1 MNVRITHKIAASYVL
16 MVVFII
22 VVGSGGFLASR
33 SISQEFFNVTDNV
46 IPNLSG
52 SYRQMIYLQEA
63 NEALFTALGQADGE
77 GLERE
82 REVFTQS
89 IEKFNAEQESLLSQ
103 VADRPELI
111 AALNDVKALSERF
124 NSEALTVMD
133 GHAESLIA
141 RRKAIEADITF
152 QSQGDALNAW
162 VQRFAIARK
171 GKPAGKLVQK
181 ITKTLGVHR
190 FQLVAFKRSQDIN
203 KLDEALAAS
212 NGALRKAY
220 DDLFKADKLAR
231 GVKVT
236 LGQVEAQLY
245 GDEGLV
251 ALYRQKLTADQVLA
265 EHMLALRAILAD
277 TQTAVNAYID
287 TTYQSAMNARDKE
300 AESVALSNTLITAL
314 SIGAA
319 IFAAVIGWWI
329 MKTINV
335 PLSVIKARL
344 NRVRDGDLQV
354 TFDDQRK
361 DEFGELSIDLNAV
374 VVSLREILQQISE
387 GSQKLS
393 DVAQQNAAISQQ
405 TTHAMSEQSEQLE
418 QTSSAAVQ
426 MEHSVEEVANHSQ
439 TTLTAVKEFEKLS
452 VDVNQQMSNTLHS
465 IETQAEGIDQAMTVS
480 NEMSAFGE
488 QIASILDSIQGIA
501 NKTNLLALNAAIEAA
516 RAGEQGRGF
525 AVVADEV
532 RGLAAQTRHSVMDI
546 QTMVENMQNSI
557 QRVGEVMNDSY
568 DKTQDCVA
576 NANRSQDVLKSMND
590 AVAHIREL
598 NAHIEE
604 ASAQQSS
611 AVAQVSQTLVSISEA
626 AGETAQ
632 GAELASG
639 SSTEL
644 LDFAKQQQGLIQ
656 RFSI

>member
-33 SISQEFFNVTDNV
+33 SISQEFFKVTDDV

-89 IEKFNAEQESLLSQ
+89 IEKFNAEQASLFSQ
-103 VADRPELI
+103 VEGQQELT
-111 AALNDVKALSERF
+111 AALEEIRELSERF
-124 NSEALTVMD
+124 NNEALVVMD
-133 GHAESLIA
+133 DHAESLIA

-152 QSQGDALNAW
+152 QSQGDALNSW

-181 ITKTLGVHR
+181 ISKALGVHR
-190 FQLVAFKRSQDIN
+190 FQLVAFKRSQDIAQ
-203 KLDEALAAS
+203 LDQALEAS
-212 NGALRKAY
+212 RGALRKTY
-220 DDLFKADKLAR
+220 DDLFKVDKLAR

-236 LGQVEAQLY
+236 LNQVEDQLY
-245 GDEGLV
+245 GEEGLV
-251 ALYRQKLTADQVLA
+251 ALYRQKLKADQVLA
-265 EHMLALRAILAD
+265 DHMVTLRAILAD
-277 TQTAVNAYID
+277 TQTAVNTYID
-287 TTYQSAMNARDKE
+287 TTYQLAMDARNKE
-300 AESVALSNTLITAL
+300 EKAVQVSNTLIIAL

-329 MKTINV
+329 MRTINQ
-335 PLSVIKARL
+335 PLSIIKASL

-354 TFDDQRK
+354 SFDDQRR
-361 DEFGELSIDLNAV
+361 DEFGELSQDLNAV
-374 VVSLREILQQISE
+374 VSSLRDILQQISE

-405 TTHAMSEQSEQLE
+405 TTHAMAEQSEQLE

-426 MEHSVEEVANHSQ
+426 MEHSVEDVASHSQ

-452 VDVNQQMSNTLHS
+452 IDVNQQMNNTLNS
-465 IETQAEGIDQAMTVS
+465 IETQAEGIDQAMSVS
-480 NEMSAFGE
+480 NEMATFGE
-488 QIASILDSIQGIA
+488 QIASILASIQGIA
-501 NKTNLLALNAAIEAA
+501 DKTNLLALNAAIEAA

-532 RGLAAQTRHSVMDI
+532 RALAGQTRHSVMDI
-546 QTMVENMQNSI
+546 QEMVENMQASI
-557 QRVGEVMNDSY
+557 RRVVDVMNDSY
-568 DKTQDCVA
+568 DKTQDCVD
-576 NANRSQDVLKSMND
+576 NANRSQDVLQAMND

-598 NAHIEE
+598 NAQIEE
-604 ASAQQSS
+604 AAAQQSS

-644 LDFAKQQQGLIQ
+644 LDFAKAQQGLIQ
-656 RFSI
+656 RFNI

>member
-251 ALYRQKLTADQVLA
+251 ALYRQKLAADQVLA

-374 VVSLREILQQISE
+374 VASLREILQQISE

>member
-63 NEALFTALGQADGE
+63 NEALFTALGQTDGE

-89 IEKFNAEQESLLSQ
+89 IEKFNAEQEALFSQ
-103 VADRPELI
+103 VADQPELT
-111 AALNDVKALSERF
+111 AALTEVQALSQKF
-124 NSEALTVMD
+124 NDEALVVMD
-133 GHAESLIA
+133 DHAESLIA

-181 ITKTLGVHR
+181 ISKALGVHR
-190 FQLVAFKRSQDIN
+190 FQLVAFKRSQDI
-203 KLDEALAAS
+203 KQLDEALAAS

-236 LGQVEAQLY
+236 LNQVEAQLY
-245 GDEGLV
+245 GEEGLV
-251 ALYRQKLTADQVLA
+251 ALYRQKLAADQVLA
-265 EHMLALRAILAD
+265 DHMQALRAILAE
-277 TQTAVNAYID
+277 TQTAVNTYID
-287 TTYQSAMNARDKE
+287 TTYQSAMDARDAE
-300 AESVALSNTLITAL
+300 AKSVAVSNTLIIAL

-335 PLSVIKARL
+335 PLSAIKASL
-344 NRVRDGDLQV
+344 HRVKEGDLQV
-354 TFDDQRK
+354 SFDDQRR
-361 DEFGELSIDLNAV
+361 DEFGELSLDLNAV
-374 VVSLREILQQISE
+374 VASLREILQQISE

-452 VDVNQQMSNTLHS
+452 SDVNQQMNNTLHS

-480 NEMSAFGE
+480 SEMSAFGE

-532 RGLAAQTRHSVMDI
+532 RALAGQTRHSVMDI

-576 NANRSQDVLKSMND
+576 NANRSQDVLRAMND

-604 ASAQQSS
+604 AAAQQSS